1 VRESASL
8 VPAVRLKKLTAYKL
22 IPQLMLLSKAEYLI
36 VERYGG
42 TIQELVSVQDKVI
55 VIHDMNT

>member
-1 VRESASL
+1 M
-8 VPAVRLKKLTAYKL
+8 PAVRLKKLTAYKL
-22 IPQLMLLSKAEYLI
+22 VPQLMLLSKAEYLI

-42 TIQELVSVQDKVI
+42 TIRELVSVQDKVI